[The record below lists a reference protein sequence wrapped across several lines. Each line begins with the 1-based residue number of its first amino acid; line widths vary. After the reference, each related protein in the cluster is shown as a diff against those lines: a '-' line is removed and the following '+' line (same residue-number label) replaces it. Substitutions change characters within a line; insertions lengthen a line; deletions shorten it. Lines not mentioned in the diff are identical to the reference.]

1 MKRRTREEE
10 AAYKR
15 EYRQR
20 VLPVVPPSINV
31 PPCPT
36 KDVLPV
42 LPCRGCEDRDTAN
55 KILRAKLLMA
65 EKELT
70 LLRRDRQAMQDAK
83 KDMPRNVVLRPG
95 SHPAELYGA

>member
-1 MKRRTREEE
+1 
-10 AAYKR
+10 
-15 EYRQR
+15 
-20 VLPVVPPSINV
+20 
-31 PPCPT
+31 
-36 KDVLPV
+36 
-42 LPCRGCEDRDTAN
+42 
-55 KILRAKLLMA
+55 MA